1 MDGIARAAQ
10 ERAELCRETANRRNL
25 DDAIIE
31 KDFWVC
37 WTLSKLFQERQE
49 PPSLLF
55 KGGTSLSKVFGV
67 INRFSEDIDLSLDRH
82 DFGFRDERD
91 PANAPSGK
99 ETERLLDELQVE
111 AIAYLR
117 DRLVPN
123 LKSIFLEVLG
133 DSSSW
138 RLEIDSERPLLVV
151 SSYPAIPSAVD
162 PGSSSYVEPAV
173 QLEFGARSDH
183 WPAQVYEIR
192 PYTAEVFPDS
202 FSRAVSSVNTLEAE
216 RTFWEK
222 ATILHAE
229 YHRVGKASANERK
242 SRHYYDLAMLAL
254 SDVRERALRD
264 LDLLLAVAEHKR
276 RFFRSA
282 WAKYDEARPG
292 TLRLVP
298 HDRLAAEL
306 RADYG
311 KMSEMFFDEPP
322 DFDKLMETLADLE
335 TAINGRP

>member
-151 SSYPAIPSAVD
+151 FSYPAIPSAVD

-173 QLEFGARSDH
+173 QFVAHSNSEPGRIIGLRRFTKSD
-183 WPAQVYEIR
+183 
-192 PYTAEVFPDS
+192 
-202 FSRAVSSVNTLEAE
+202 
-216 RTFWEK
+216 RT
-222 ATILHAE
+222 
-229 YHRVGKASANERK
+229 R
-242 SRHYYDLAMLAL
+242 
-254 SDVRERALRD
+254 LRCS
-264 LDLLLAVAEHKR
+264 LTPLAVLSLRSIHWRPSEHFAQGR
-276 RFFRSA
+276 RLRSCTPST
-282 WAKYDEARPG
+282 RG
-292 TLRLVP
+292 
-298 HDRLAAEL
+298 
-306 RADYG
+306 
-311 KMSEMFFDEPP
+311 
-322 DFDKLMETLADLE
+322 
-335 TAINGRP
+335 